1 MAAYIV
7 RHAEAGDR
15 VDWKGAD
22 RLRPL
27 NQSGR
32 RQAEALAESLK
43 GEPIDMILSSGYL
56 RCLQTV
62 EPLVGAHRVPF
73 EPVKELEEG
82 AGGDSVL
89 QLIERFSGKN
99 VVLCTH
105 GDVVEEL
112 LERLIAGG
120 LVKRA
125 EASLDKGSV
134 WVLEEK
140 RGRITAANYR
150 PPP

>member
-7 RHAEAGDR
+7 RHADAGDR

-27 NQSGR
+27 SQSGR

-43 GEPIDMILSSGYL
+43 TEPIETILSSAYL
-56 RCLQTV
+56 RCMQTV
-62 EPLVGAHRVPF
+62 EPVARGSQLAV
-73 EPVKELEEG
+73 EPTRELEEG

-89 QLIERFSGKN
+89 QLIGRFSGKN

-112 LERLIAGG
+112 LERLIAEG
-120 LVKRA
+120 LVKRS
-125 EASLDKGSV
+125 EAILDKGSV

-140 RGRITAANYR
+140 GGRITGGKYR